1 MARGGPQILKKSQFT
16 EALYSSYTK
25 VLTFENVWQVNP
37 AGQWALD
44 DVDALEQPAGEASNS
59 FGGRSAVEQRLIY
72 GEDPFSLGH
81 PVDGETDNVEGL
93 GDVRLKVHNF
103 SEVLTQ

>member
-1 MARGGPQILKKSQFT
+1 M
-16 EALYSSYTK
+16 
-25 VLTFENVWQVNP
+25 NP
-37 AGQWALD
+37 AGQWTLD

-72 GEDPFSLGH
+72 GVDPFNLGH

-93 GDVRLKVHNF
+93 GDVRLKVHKF
-103 SEVLTQ
+103 SKVLSVLTLTLHVNMLGH